1 MTIRVILIDDNQ
13 DIHDAVA
20 ALLRT
25 TDDILL
31 VGQSYSGDDALE
43 LCRVTR
49 PDLALMDV
57 VMPGLSGA
65 EATRQLLAYCP
76 SLKVLVLSSFRE
88 YEIIKAM
95 LDAGASGYVVKDAI
109 AEELLDTI
117 RAAHSGSAVFS
128 AEVAQTLLAPPK
140 TTDFGLTDRE
150 MAVLGLMAEG
160 LNNGQIADRLEIS
173 VHTVRFHLKNILA
186 KLGVDSRSAALVL
199 AAKSNLI

>member
-1 MTIRVILIDDNQ
+1 MTIRVILIDDHQ
-13 DIHDAVA
+13 DIHDAVT
-20 ALLRT
+20 ALLRA

-31 VGQSYSGDDALE
+31 VGQSYHGDDALE

-49 PDLALMDV
+49 PDLVLMDV
-57 VMPGLSGA
+57 VMPGLGGA
-65 EATRQLLAYCP
+65 EATRHLLAHYP

-128 AEVAQTLLAPPK
+128 SEVAQTLLSPPEA
-140 TTDFGLTDRE
+140 TDFGLTDRE
-150 MAVLGLMAEG
+150 IAVLGLMAEG
-160 LNNGQIADRLEIS
+160 LNNSQIADRLEIS

-186 KLGVDSRSAALVL
+186 KLGVDNRSAALVL
-199 AAKSNLI
+199 AAKANLI